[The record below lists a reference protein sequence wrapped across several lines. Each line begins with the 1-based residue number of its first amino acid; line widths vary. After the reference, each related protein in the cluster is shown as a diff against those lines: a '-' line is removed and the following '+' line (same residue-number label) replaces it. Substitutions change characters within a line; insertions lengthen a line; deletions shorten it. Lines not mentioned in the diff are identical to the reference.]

1 MSLSRSLLLT
11 SVLVLGA
18 CASTPAMPP
27 PPAAPPGVP
36 RPAPTTPAEPPHAE
50 TPDAPF
56 RSAPPPADGS
66 VTFTPP
72 KIVTFTLKNGVK
84 VLMVERHELPIV
96 SVRVVVKGGQGDVA
110 SERPGVLSFVGSML
124 EQGTATR
131 TALQISDDYEAI
143 GAQHGAGMQWDS
155 GGASVK
161 VLGEQLDKGLAIL
174 ADVVQKPSFPDAEI
188 ARLKARRV
196 AALSLEKNSPPA
208 MAANALAA
216 SVYGRAH
223 PYGHS
228 LTGREDD
235 IKKVSKD
242 ELVRAYR
249 RMFVPRNAAIVVAGD
264 VTRKDLEPKLEA
276 AFGGWKGGAAPAL
289 ATPKVMAAKGEVPR
303 LVLVDRPG
311 APQTQVL
318 LAEPGVAMS
327 APDRDAL
334 TVMNAILGGVFSS
347 RINMNLRE
355 AHAYT
360 YGARSRFSMRHG
372 AGPFNAG
379 GAIFSD
385 KTGPAIHE
393 LFTEMTRMAQ
403 EDVRDEELAD
413 AKEFI
418 KLGMPGRFET
428 VSDVVG
434 ALEDLFVYDL
444 PVDEYATR
452 AARISAVTAADVKKA
467 AAAHIHPRTL
477 KIVVVGDRAKL
488 EPGLESLHLGT
499 PEVRDA
505 FGDVIPA
512 AVAPVAVPMPAPTP
526 LPAPGPTKK
535 P

>member
-1 MSLSRSLLLT
+1 MIGRSLLVT
-11 SVLVLGA
+11 SVLALAA
-18 CASTPAMPP
+18 CASTPPMPP
-27 PPAAPPGVP
+27 PPNAPPSLP
-36 RPAPTTPAEPPHAE
+36 RPARPGDPARGE

-56 RSAPPPADGS
+56 RNAPPGADGQ

-84 VLMVERHELPIV
+84 VLIVERHELPLV
-96 SVRVVVKGGQGDVA
+96 AVRVAVKGGQGDFA
-110 SERPGVLSFVGSML
+110 SERPGVLSFVGAML

-143 GAQHGAGMQWDS
+143 GAQHGAAVQWDS

-161 VLGEQLDKGLAIL
+161 VLGEHLDKGLSIL
-174 ADVVQKPSFPDAEI
+174 ADVVQKPSFPEAEI

-208 MAANALAA
+208 MAANALSA

-235 IKKVSKD
+235 IKKVGRE
-242 ELVRAYR
+242 ELLKAYR
-249 RMFVPRNAAIVVAGD
+249 RVFVPRNAAIVVSGD
-264 VTRKDLEPKLEA
+264 VTRNDLEPKLEA
-276 AFGGWKGGAAPAL
+276 AFGGWKGGPAPAI
-289 ATPKVMAAKGEVPR
+289 ATPKVNVAKDAPR

-327 APDRDAL
+327 TPDRDAL

-379 GAIFSD
+379 GAMFSD

-393 LFTEMTRMAQ
+393 LLTEITRMAQ
-403 EDVRDEELAD
+403 EDVKEEELAD

-428 VSDVVG
+428 VTDVTG

-444 PVDEYATR
+444 PLDEYATR
-452 AARISAVTAADVKKA
+452 AQRIAAVTAADVKKA
-467 AAAHIHPRTL
+467 AGAHTHPRTL

-488 EPGLESLHLGT
+488 EAGLESLHLGT

-505 FGDVIPA
+505 FGDVLGGA
-512 AVAPVAVPMPAPTP
+512 A
-526 LPAPGPTKK
+526 K

>member
-1 MSLSRSLLLT
+1 MILSRSLMATSLLA
-11 SVLVLGA
+11 LAA

-36 RPAPTTPAEPPHAE
+36 RPAPASTAPSRAE

-56 RSAPPPADGS
+56 RTAPPPADGS

-72 KIVTFTLKNGVK
+72 KIVSFNLKNGVK

-96 SVRVVVKGGQGDVA
+96 AVRVVVKGGQGDLA
-110 SERPGVLSFVGSML
+110 TERPGVMSFVGAML

-143 GAQHGAGMQWDS
+143 GAQHGASMQWDS

-174 ADVVQKPSFPDAEI
+174 ADVVQKPSFPEAEI

-228 LTGREDD
+228 LSGREDD
-235 IKKVSKD
+235 IKKVGRD
-242 ELVRAYR
+242 ELLRAYR
-249 RMFVPRNAAIVVAGD
+249 RVYVPRNAAIVVAGD

-289 ATPKVMAAKGEVPR
+289 ATPKVAAAKDAPR

-311 APQTQVL
+311 APQAQVL

-327 APDRDAL
+327 TPDRDAL

-360 YGARSRFSMRHG
+360 YGARSRFVMRHG

-393 LFTEMTRMAQ
+393 LFTEITRMAQ

-428 VSDVVG
+428 VTDVTG

-444 PVDEYATR
+444 PLDEYATR
-452 AARISAVTAADVKKA
+452 AQRIAAVTAADVKKV

-477 KIVVVGDRAKL
+477 KIIVVGDRAKL

-499 PEVRDA
+499 PELRDA

-512 AVAPVAVPMPAPTP
+512 TVAPVPVPVPAPLP
-526 LPAPGPTKK
+526 APAPGPTKK

>member
-1 MSLSRSLLLT
+1 MSLSFSSSSWSFSFASSFSSRGLLVT
-11 SVLVLGA
+11 SVLVLAA
-18 CASTPAMPP
+18 CASTPSLPP
-27 PPAAPPGVP
+27 PPAAPPSVP
-36 RPAPTTPAEPPHAE
+36 LPPPAAPVEPPRAE
-50 TPDAPF
+50 TPDAPY
-56 RSAPPPADGS
+56 RAAPPPADGS
-66 VTFTPP
+66 VVFTPP
-72 KIVTFTLKNGVK
+72 KIASFTLKNGVR

-96 SVRVVVKGGQGDVA
+96 AVRVVVKGGQGDFA
-110 SERPGVLSFVGSML
+110 SERPGVMSFVGAML

-131 TALQISDDYEAI
+131 SALQISDEYEAI
-143 GAQHGAGMQWDS
+143 GAQHGAGIQWDS
-155 GGASVK
+155 GGTSVK
-161 VLGEQLDKGLAIL
+161 VLAEHLDKALAIL
-174 ADVVQKPSFPDAEI
+174 ADVVQKPAFPEAEI

-216 SVYGRAH
+216 TVFGRAH

-235 IKKVSKD
+235 IKKVGRD
-242 ELVRAYR
+242 ELLKAYR
-249 RMFVPRNAAIVVAGD
+249 RAFVPRNAAIVVAGD

-276 AFGGWKGGAAPAL
+276 AFGAWKGGPAPAL
-289 ATPKVMAAKGEVPR
+289 ATPKVTTSKDAPR

-327 APDRDAL
+327 TPDRDAL

-372 AGPFNAG
+372 SGPFNAG
-379 GAIFSD
+379 GAIFAD

-393 LFTEMTRMAQ
+393 LFTELTRMAQ
-403 EDVRDEELAD
+403 EDVKEEELAD

-428 VSDVVG
+428 VTEVTG

-444 PVDEYATR
+444 PLDEYATR
-452 AARISAVTAADVKKA
+452 AQRIGAVTAADVKKA
-467 AAAHIHPRTL
+467 ATAHIHPRTL
-477 KIVVVGDRAKL
+477 KVIVVGDRAKL
-488 EPGLESLHLGT
+488 EAGLEPLHLGVA
-499 PEVRDA
+499 EVRDA
-505 FGDVIPA
+505 FGDLV
-512 AVAPVAVPMPAPTP
+512 
-526 LPAPGPTKK
+526 K